1 MDDAHPIAEAA
12 IQSRADA
19 LARGDQEVDRYEAV
33 RQYSRAQVLAVWAA
47 AAGPMGVL
55 AWIGAPWLSHHL
67 GGRDPFIEALLICF
81 NAGLVWM
88 LVLTLILVRREQ
100 GSLEWSRVRDAL
112 WLRAPQDPKT
122 RRVGGK
128 VWRWVVPFTVL
139 AAALELAPIDP
150 TGPLPRDLPKAIQ
163 TDRVEHFFS
172 GAWGWFALAVLVVFL
187 APLVEEL
194 LFRGLLLPRMR
205 AAFGKRGWVANGTLF
220 TLYHV
225 HQPWSMPAT
234 LLDGIFAA
242 AYPTKRYRST
252 WMGII
257 THTLPSF
264 IITGIV
270 LSLVLK

>member
-1 MDDAHPIAEAA
+1 VGGGGRPD
-12 IQSRADA
+12 
-19 LARGDQEVDRYEAV
+19 
-33 RQYSRAQVLAVWAA
+33 
-47 AAGPMGVL
+47 GPPR
-55 AWIGAPWLSHHL
+55 AWIVAPWLSHHL

-81 NAGLVWM
+81 NAGLLWM
-88 LVLTLILVRREQ
+88 LVLTLILVRR
-100 GSLEWSRVRDAL
+100 GSADSNGRACAMPSGSGRPRIRRPDARAERSGCGRFPSSSSLLPWS
-112 WLRAPQDPKT
+112 WH
-122 RRVGGK
+122 
-128 VWRWVVPFTVL
+128 
-139 AAALELAPIDP
+139 PIDP
-150 TGPLPRDLPKAIQ
+150 TGPLPRDLPKATE

-205 AAFGKRGWVANGTLF
+205 AAFGKRDWVANGTLF

-257 THTLPSF
+257 THTMPSF